1 MTFERNEPRTLDE
14 QWKERVAEIGK
25 RNFENEE
32 MLRLGFIKLED
43 LERLDTLEIR
53 VDAYRASLD
62 ELAKTQR
69 ELRSTDGRLREL
81 QDMEFLIGNIRA
93 RRIERV
99 KAERAER
106 KAAREV
112 ERSER
117 NATNAQRRRQQPT
130 FLGRRVS
137 KLLRFEGGDSTKLA
151 QGQLPLLVTFLDIA
165 TALTLSPGRLQW
177 LTYERAAD
185 PTDHYTR
192 FEIPKRRGGTRLIS
206 SPKPALAE
214 AQKWVRANILQPQPV
229 SPAAMAFRPGL
240 SIVENAKRHTG
251 SQVVVRMDL
260 ADFFP
265 SISFERVRRFFESL
279 GYNPGVA
286 TVLSLLCTDAPRS
299 RVTLDGE
306 SSWVVTSE
314 RGLPQGACTSPDIAN
329 LVARQ
334 LDERLLGL
342 SRKAGWTYT
351 RYADDL
357 VFSSSDPDPNVASLL
372 RVVSRIVND
381 EGFRINSEKSRV
393 MRSPN
398 RQIIT
403 GLIVDDDVR
412 LTRQMKRRIRAFLHQ
427 CERDGVDAVSERI
440 GRSAQ
445 AVARGYLAFVH
456 MVEPEHAGH
465 IRREHSWV

>member
-1 MTFERNEPRTLDE
+1 MTLDRNEPRTLDE
-14 QWKERVAEIGK
+14 QWRERVADIGK

-43 LERLDTLEIR
+43 LERLDTLDIR
-53 VDAYRASLD
+53 VDAYRAALD
-62 ELAKTQR
+62 ELATTQS
-69 ELRSTDGRLREL
+69 ELRLADRRLREL
-81 QDMEFLIGNIRA
+81 QDIEFLIGNIRA

-99 KAERAER
+99 KVERAEK

-112 ERSER
+112 ERSDR
-117 NATNAQRRRQQPT
+117 QAANAQRRREQPT

-137 KLLRFEGGDSTKLA
+137 KRLTFEGGDGNKVSDA
-151 QGQLPLLVTFLDIA
+151 GLPPLVSFLDVA
-165 TALTLSPGRLQW
+165 GALSISPERLQW
-177 LTYERAAD
+177 LTYESAAD

-214 AQKWVRANILQPQPV
+214 AQKWVRATILQPQPV
-229 SPAAMAFRPGL
+229 SPAATAFRPGL
-240 SIVENAKRHTG
+240 SIVDNAKRHTG

-265 SISFERVRRFFESL
+265 SISFERVLRFFESL

-286 TVLSLLCTDAPRS
+286 TILSLLCTDAPRS

-306 SSWVVTSE
+306 SSWVVTGE

-329 LVARQ
+329 LVAHR

-342 SRKAGWTYT
+342 SRTAAWTYT

-357 VFSSSDPDPNVASLL
+357 VFSSAEPDPNVASLL

-381 EGFRINSEKSRV
+381 EGFRINAEKTRV

-398 RQIIT
+398 RHIIT

-412 LTRQMKRRIRAFLHQ
+412 LTRPMKRRIRAFLHQ
-427 CERDGVDAVSERI
+427 CERDGVDAVGERI

-445 AVARGYLAFVH
+445 AVAGGYLAFVH
-456 MVEPEHAGH
+456 MVEPEYAVR
-465 IRREHSWV
+465 IRHEHPWV